1 MIEWSALEY
10 EPVERHPNWF
20 WVVGGVAGLIVIVS
34 ILMGNLLLALLI
46 AVGAGALLIHESR
59 GHEPREIMFGIT
71 RRGVRVHERL
81 YPYDT
86 LRSFWVHHNED
97 SPRQISFR
105 SEKALM
111 PRVILPMPE
120 ELDHEE
126 IRIILQEFLPEE
138 PHEHTLAEALT
149 EYLGL

>member
-20 WVVGGVAGLIVIVS
+20 WAVGGGAGLIVIVS
-34 ILMGNLLLALLI
+34 ILLGNLLLALLI
-46 AVGAGALLIHESR
+46 AIGAGALLIHESR
-59 GHEPREIMFGIT
+59 GHEPREVMFGIT
-71 RRGVRVHERL
+71 RRGVRIHERL
-81 YPYDT
+81 YPFDT
-86 LRSFWVHHNED
+86 LHSFWIHHDE
-97 SPRQISFR
+97 PVRKISFR

-111 PRVILPMPE
+111 SRIVLPMPD

-126 IRIILQEFLPEE
+126 VRVILQEFLPEE
-138 PHEHTLAEALT
+138 PHEPTLAEALT